1 MRTTSIIDIADPFL
15 TPATLAMN
23 LWPDGHDKWLPA
35 KHLLYT
41 SAKIASAI
49 HRGSGR
55 LIISM
60 PPRHGKSRLVS
71 EATIPWFLE
80 KFPGRN
86 IIYAS
91 YNSDQAEKFGRPA
104 RDVIMS
110 HPDLFTQRIRKDAKR
125 VDMFI
130 TESGSECYFLGLNS
144 GATGKGAHLLV
155 IDDYIK
161 GIEEAMSPAHLQK
174 LWLNF
179 TANLDSRLEKD
190 ATVIIVATRWAKK
203 DLIGRII
210 DHPQQEI
217 RERWEYIQFPAIAT
231 SNDILGRSNGDPLFP
246 ERFGLDRLNEIKQMR
261 EGTFLWN
268 SLYQQEPIDDIS
280 SIASG
285 DWIIVEDISAVP
297 NQPSIQ
303 VRAWDMAATQGGG
316 DYTTGVKMEAT
327 DKTIYITD
335 IKRGQLSPSRIEDLI
350 RKTAEFDGQQT
361 TILIEQEPGSQGKAL
376 IEHLSHNI
384 LPEFTVIPVPVG
396 GKSQIVRVQPLLAAI
411 EFGRVRI
418 ASPNTN
424 GKPINWVTTF
434 INEFDEYPPSSS
446 GHDDQVV
453 AASIAFNYLQSE
465 SAQLSPIWWKPSTRP
480 RQYEYNQP
488 ANQQSTGS
496 KFITGCVW

>member
-1 MRTTSIIDIADPFL
+1 MRTTSLVDVADTFL

-23 LWPDGHDKWLPA
+23 LWPAGHDKWLPA

-41 SAKIASAI
+41 SAKIATAI

-71 EATIPWFLE
+71 EATIPWFIE

-91 YNSDQAEKFGRPA
+91 YNSEQAEKFGRPA
-104 RDVIMS
+104 RDVILS
-110 HPDLFTQRIRKDAKR
+110 NPNLFTQRIRKDAKR

-144 GATGKGAHLLV
+144 GATGKGAHLLIV
-155 IDDYIK
+155 DDYIK

-210 DHPQQEI
+210 NHPNEEI
-217 RERWEYIQFPAIAT
+217 RRRWEYIKFPAIAT
-231 SNDILGRSNGDPLFP
+231 SNDILGRKPGDPLFP
-246 ERFGLDRLNEIKQMR
+246 ERFGLDRLDEIRQMR

-280 SIASG
+280 SIANG
-285 DWIIVEDISAVP
+285 DWVIVEDITRIEYE
-297 NQPSIQ
+297 QPPVN

-316 DYTTGVKMEAT
+316 DYTTGVKMEAN
-327 DKTIYITD
+327 DKVAYITD
-335 IKRGQLSPSRIEDLI
+335 IRRAQLSPSRIEDLI
-350 RKTAEFDGQQT
+350 RKTAELDGQQT

-376 IEHLSHNI
+376 IEHLTNNI
-384 LPEFTVIPVPVG
+384 LHEFTVIPVPVG
-396 GKSQIVRVQPLLAAI
+396 GKSQIVRVQPFLAAV

-418 ASPNTN
+418 ASP
-424 GKPINWVTTF
+424 GGRRVNWVATF
-434 INEFDEYPPSSS
+434 IDEFDEYPPSAS

-465 SAQLSPIWWKPSTRP
+465 STKVSPVWWKPNIRHSHYVYDTITP
-480 RQYEYNQP
+480 SQQP
-488 ANQQSTGS
+488 QS
-496 KFITGCVW
+496 KFITGCIW